1 MVSPLLNND
10 VVDGPIP
17 SRRRRS
23 SPSFLFLLTLLF
35 SAFTLSFKWLRPF
48 RVIFVSSYKLQAMD
62 KSSVLEYINQMFPTE
77 ASLCG
82 VEPLMQKIQ
91 EMELDPKKFA
101 ELLDKIEAEADEF
114 LLARNQMVE
123 NDKERNVNREALTT
137 LSKRARTTKDIHGSS
152 TKPLVQEICSTCG
165 SQDSSEP
172 TWMMLLGAD
181 LFAAIPFHAVHTML
195 EKSFILFTFFATLS

>member
-1 MVSPLLNND
+1 
-10 VVDGPIP
+10 
-17 SRRRRS
+17 
-23 SPSFLFLLTLLF
+23 
-35 SAFTLSFKWLRPF
+35 
-48 RVIFVSSYKLQAMD
+48 MD
-62 KSSVLEYINQMFPTE
+62 KSSALEYINQMFPTE
-77 ASLCG
+77 ASLCS

-123 NDKERNVNREALTT
+123 NDKERNVNREALTA
-137 LSKRARTTKDIHGSS
+137 LRKRARTTKTSVLSPFDSMMKDIHGSS
-152 TKPLVQEICSTCG
+152 TKPLVLEVCSTCG
-165 SQDSSEP
+165 SHDSSEP
-172 TWMMLLGAD
+172 TWMMLQGAD

>member
-1 MVSPLLNND
+1 
-10 VVDGPIP
+10 
-17 SRRRRS
+17 
-23 SPSFLFLLTLLF
+23 
-35 SAFTLSFKWLRPF
+35 
-48 RVIFVSSYKLQAMD
+48 MD
-62 KSSVLEYINQMFPTE
+62 KSSALEYINQMFPTE

-114 LLARNQMVE
+114 PLARNQMVE

-137 LSKRARTTKDIHGSS
+137 LRKRARTTKTSVLSPFDSMMKDIHGSS

-165 SQDSSEP
+165 SHDSSEP
-172 TWMMLLGAD
+172 TWMMLPRAD
-181 LFAAIPFHAVHTML
+181 LFAAIPFLMQGIFHAVHTML